1 MSAIFK
7 LEVIAGRW
15 SDRWILIDLYINS
28 KRPQPV
34 TRKRWA
40 PTKKHNY
47 IFKVS
52 PGTKWT
58 RPRQKTDIKFDISDN
73 ITPVIMRDWQKVY

>member
-15 SDRWILIDLYINS
+15 SDSWLLIDLYINS

-34 TRKRWA
+34 TRKRWT
-40 PTKKHNY
+40 PTKKYNY
-47 IFKVS
+47 IFDLSEK
-52 PGTKWT
+52 TKRT
-58 RPRQKTDIKFDISDN
+58 RPRQKADINFDIVAN
-73 ITPVIMRDWQKVY
+73 ITPVIMQDWQKVY